1 MIANV
6 KIGRLKSGSEL
17 MLVAKKDLLIY
28 IVWSRLEAGMTIG
41 GGGMEVIFIKTIINH
56 VY

>member
-41 GGGMEVIFIKTIINH
+41 SMEVIFIKTIINH